1 MVTADDARTMALGF
15 PGVEERGHFGTPDF
29 RVRGKIFATLPT
41 SERMVVW
48 IDPNDQ
54 FALLSTFPT
63 TFEKATGAWGLRG
76 WTNVRLGLV
85 DPDMLLDLLIES
97 WRRQAG
103 KRAVE
108 AFEDE
113 RRRQAGLANPTR

>member
-1 MVTADDARTMALGF
+1 MVTADDAREMALSF
-15 PGVEERGHFGTPDF
+15 PGTEERSHFGAADF
-29 RVRGKIFATLPT
+29 RVRGKIYATLP
-41 SERMVVW
+41 SADRLVVW

-54 FALLSTFPT
+54 STLLSTFPT
-63 TFEKATGAWGLRG
+63 TFEKAAGSWGLRG

-113 RRRQAGLANPTR
+113 RRRQASLAEPAH